1 MVERQEGDEALRAVG
16 GGDAVF
22 QHKDAEDGDLR
33 QNTMPRRLR
42 ALPTRQ
48 MGGKKKKGRV
58 TLEEG
63 GGGGKLRIH
72 RFALNQTK
80 SEFLRVDVAM
90 QLRKWAGNLRGRDSQ
105 DTHGHLP
112 F

>member
-1 MVERQEGDEALRAVG
+1 MERQEGDEALRSVG
-16 GGDAVF
+16 GGYAFF

-33 QNTMPRRLR
+33 QNKMPWRLR
-42 ALPTRQ
+42 AHPTRQ
-48 MGGKKKKGRV
+48 RGGKKGRV
-58 TLEEG
+58 TLGEG

-80 SEFLRVDVAM
+80 SKFLRVDVAM

-105 DTHGHLP
+105 DMHGHLP

>member
-1 MVERQEGDEALRAVG
+1 MERQQGDKALRWVG
-16 GGDAVF
+16 GGDAF
-22 QHKDAEDGDLR
+22 LQHKDAEDGDLR

-42 ALPTRQ
+42 AHPTRQ
-48 MGGKKKKGRV
+48 RGGKKGRV
-58 TLEEG
+58 TLGEG

-80 SEFLRVDVAM
+80 SKFLRVDAAM
-90 QLRKWAGNLRGRDSQ
+90 LRKWAGNLRGRDSQ

>member
-1 MVERQEGDEALRAVG
+1 MERQEGDEALRSVG
-16 GGDAVF
+16 GGYAF
-22 QHKDAEDGDLR
+22 LQHKDAEDGDLR
-33 QNTMPRRLR
+33 QNTMPWRLW
-42 ALPTRQ
+42 AHPTRQ
-48 MGGKKKKGRV
+48 KEKKKGRV
-58 TLEEG
+58 TLGEG

-105 DTHGHLP
+105 DPHGHLP